1 MYLYVS
7 CVYMSYVNATRQTF
21 HHSRWP
27 WPLFQLLHGS
37 MTLASESK
45 KTIAKRLLAED
56 DTTLEATTSRI
67 KSLCKT
73 DLQFVASF
81 GMLQKGSLL
90 HGVLVA
96 AARDLRIDAGE
107 LESLNSMIK
116 SILFV
121 PDRQGNILVLMCV
134 CVCVVPVVPNWRK
147 RCL

>member
-1 MYLYVS
+1 MTNVS
-7 CVYMSYVNATRQTF
+7 CAYMSTITRQSF

-37 MTLASESK
+37 MTLASDSK

-56 DTTLEATTSRI
+56 DTTLEATTRRI

-73 DLQFVASF
+73 DLQYVASF

-96 AARDLRIDAGE
+96 TARDLRIDAGE

-116 SILFV
+116 SISFV
-121 PDRQGNILVLMCV
+121 PYLRQDFVL
-134 CVCVVPVVPNWRK
+134 
-147 RCL
+147 L